1 MQTQTILDLFLQ
13 QYRYNPTYQQF
24 VNLLN
29 IAPER
34 VNTIEK
40 IPFLPIAAFKH
51 HEIQTLSWHAETVFQ
66 SSGTTDN
73 TQRSRH
79 LLRSRINYQ
88 QNALKG
94 FESVYGAVENYCF
107 LALLP
112 NYLSQ
117 GNSSLVFMV
126 NHFIEKSKYAES
138 GFFLYDFE
146 RLDATLRHCEL
157 NNIPTFLIGVSY
169 ALLDFAE
176 SYGRSL
182 LDNIQIMETGGMKG
196 RRRELPKMALHQE
209 LKQAFGKTQIHSEY
223 GMTELL
229 SQAYA
234 PKDGIFQP
242 SPSLKVL
249 IRDSSDPLQYL
260 PNGKTGCINLIDL
273 ANKDTCAFI
282 ATDDL
287 GRLYDNG
294 QFEVLGR
301 LDAAEIRG
309 CNLLV
314 ETN

>member
-1 MQTQTILDLFLQ
+1 MQTQTILDLFLH
-13 QYRYNPTYQQF
+13 QYRHNPTYNKF

-34 VNTIEK
+34 VNTVEK

-79 LLRSRINYQ
+79 LLRSRIDYQ
-88 QNALKG
+88 LNALAG

-146 RLDATLRHCEL
+146 RLDDTLRHCEL

-287 GRLYDNG
+287 GRLYENG

>member
-29 IAPER
+29 IRPEW
-34 VNTIEK
+34 VNTVEK

-79 LLRSRINYQ
+79 LLRSRIDYQ